1 MRVPF
6 LRSAAVL
13 LLAVTGASACTGWGR
28 QGVPEP
34 GSTRR
39 LPDPVRVETYDHRV
53 VVLRDA
59 VVSAD
64 SLVGY
69 VGRDSI
75 GRVAVA
81 LEDVRRVEARQVN
94 FLQTVATT
102 TAVTLVVV
110 VAAAFVVLAS
120 LSGG

>member
-6 LRSAAVL
+6 HRSAAVL
-13 LLAVTGASACTGWGR
+13 LLSVLGASGCVGWGR
-28 QGVPEP
+28 HPVPEP
-34 GSTRR
+34 ASTRR
-39 LPDPVRVETYDHRV
+39 LPDPVRVETYDHRT
-53 VVLRDA
+53 VVLNDPM
-59 VVSAD
+59 VVAD

-81 LEDVRRVEARQVN
+81 LEDVRTVQARQVN

-102 TAVTLVVV
+102 TAVTLVVA
-110 VAAAFVVLAS
+110 VAAAFAVLAS
-120 LSGG
+120 LGGG